1 MHPPQ
6 PVLVPQRRQSTEPKR
21 RALVLVGVGAGAAA
35 LLGQVAVVRLVVEHA
50 DPGPFGQSTQHAP
63 QHRPRAFGVAPGVP
77 PAQQAASVAGGL
89 AEPVAA
95 LEGLEVHDPQ
105 LHPTQIAP
113 QPDRHQRQLVVH
125 VVGAR
130 RVQHGEALA
139 HGVAGRD
146 RHERGEVPA
155 GVATV
160 AAGRHVGRIPGDDHA
175 HNGGLARAGGH
186 LCAVA
191 DDPVVV
197 LPGGVLDGYPDRIVA
212 ARHFGD
218 PDQRLERFNLGE
230 EQPGHVVLAAPVM
243 QQTPRHGRGAL
254 VAIVTPGVDKLTDVV
269 HRGVVVL
276 GPERKNRLLNDVLPA
291 LGHRQQRDARTPTRG
306 RAVQCPIVDPQF
318 PVPLRPLIRRIQHRL
333 RNRVTAG
340 HARPADRNISS
351 DLRPTGP
358 PVSTRHRNL
367 DLNHCLSPIM

>member
-1 MHPPQ
+1 MHPPE
-6 PVLVPQRRQSTEPKR
+6 PALVTQRRQSAEPQR
-21 RALVLVGVGAGAAA
+21 RALVLVLVGSGAAA
-35 LLGQVAVVRLVVEHA
+35 LLRQVAVVRLVVEHA
-50 DPGPFGQSTQHAP
+50 DLGPFGQAAQHAP
-63 QHRPRAFGVAPGVP
+63 QHRPRALGVAPGVS
-77 PAQQAASVAGGL
+77 PAQQAAGVAGCL

-113 QPDRHQRQLVVH
+113 QPGRHQRQLVVH

-155 GVATV
+155 GMATV
-160 AAGRHVGRIPGDDHA
+160 AAGRDVGRIPGDDHA
-175 HNGGLARAGGH
+175 HHGGLARAGGH
-186 LCAVA
+186 LGAVA
-191 DDPVVV
+191 DDAVVV
-197 LPGGVLDGYPDRIVA
+197 LPGGVLDGFAGRVVA
-212 ARHFGD
+212 ACRLGD
-218 PDQRLERFNLGE
+218 PDQRLERLDLGE

-243 QQTPRHGRGAL
+243 QEAPRHGRGAL
-254 VAIVTPGVDKLTDVV
+254 VAIVTPGVDELTDVV

-276 GPERKNRLLNDVLPA
+276 GAEGKNRLLNDVLPA

-306 RAVQCPIVDPQF
+306 RAVQRPIVDPQF

-333 RNRVTAG
+333 RYRVTAG
-340 HARPADRNISS
+340 HARPADRNNSS
-351 DLRPTGP
+351 DP
-358 PVSTRHRNL
+358 
-367 DLNHCLSPIM
+367 